1 MQKSG
6 PKVITAKQYRATDT
20 FIFALILAISEV
32 LAFFAGKW
40 FPAGALFTFSLMVPI
55 VLTVMMRWGWIGA
68 PYATANGILWC
79 LLSLS
84 GGKIGA
90 WQWCVYIIGNSFIA
104 FMLIPILLIGKEKIK
119 RRWWACALLAAGG
132 WLCVYLG
139 RSVVWAI
146 AFTVSPIEGTAV
158 WTGFTAFAAGDSLS
172 LPVAIIILLVLRR
185 FDGMLED
192 QITYLKRLTGE
203 RMEKMRYNGEDGPLE
218 IDEDA
223 LSILKRDDDLY

>member
-1 MQKSG
+1 M
-6 PKVITAKQYRATDT
+6 
-20 FIFALILAISEV
+20 
-32 LAFFAGKW
+32 
-40 FPAGALFTFSLMVPI
+40 
-55 VLTVMMRWGWIGA
+55 
-68 PYATANGILWC
+68 
-79 LLSLS
+79 
-84 GGKIGA
+84 
-90 WQWCVYIIGNSFIA
+90 
-104 FMLIPILLIGKEKIK
+104 
-119 RRWWACALLAAGG
+119 AAGG